1 MDTVTPKKAKNEPK
15 NGNNKQSKTALKH
28 KIESSSMS
36 MNDIV
41 TLAWGSK
48 EILRDDFK
56 KTETGKTILPFI
68 VLRRLGRVLEPTKD
82 KVLSEY
88 EKIKN
93 EKPEYVEARLNKITG
108 HGFHNHSK
116 YNLELL
122 LADPKS

>member
-1 MDTVTPKKAKNEPK
+1 MDKVTAKKAKNEPENDK
-15 NGNNKQSKTALKH
+15 VIHTKTTLKH
-28 KIESSSMS
+28 NISHSSMS

-41 TLAWGSK
+41 SLAWGAK

-93 EKPEYVEARLNKITG
+93 EKPSINYIIDTL
-108 HGFHNHSK
+108 
-116 YNLELL
+116 
-122 LADPKS
+122 